1 MGQYGGMSSASIYAS
16 AGRSRTGWVRT
27 ALAGVMLT
35 VCAVLGVIVAP
46 GAMAETTV
54 SDAAAALRQGE
65 SVFVA
70 PDANPTITSAQAD
83 ALRARISKIDHPY
96 FIAIL
101 PPTAMVNGDPTST
114 LRQLRQEVGLTGTYA
129 VVVGPSFRAGDT
141 SVAVSDLATE
151 AFRKHANDGVFAVL
165 DSFVASSGK
174 RITGQTGDTTSIWPG
189 LLLFGGLGAAT
200 IGGLFF
206 VRSRKRKE
214 AHAQLQAIRTVV
226 DEDVTQFGEE
236 VMALD
241 VNDPRLTDEG
251 RTHAKNALD
260 LYDQAKNSAEAMT
273 APEQAA
279 RVTTIL
285 EDGRYSLACV
295 SAQLTGQKMPER
307 RAPCFVDPRHG
318 PSVEDIMW
326 APDGGT
332 ARAIPVCSRCSIQL
346 QAGLMPQA
354 REVNVGGQMVP
365 YWRGGAIYGPYVGG
379 YYAYS
384 GADIMSTIFM
394 GTMMGNMFG
403 GGYYGPMAGGWSSG
417 SWSSGSGGGFGTGG
431 GFGGGGD
438 FGGGGGM
445 DFGGGGGFGGGDF
458 GGGGDF

>member
-1 MGQYGGMSSASIYAS
+1 MRNAASRINRRGLLGATVLLVMSSIALIFAPS
-16 AGRSRTGWVRT
+16 
-27 ALAGVMLT
+27 ALAD
-35 VCAVLGVIVAP
+35 
-46 GAMAETTV
+46 TTV
-54 SDAAAALRQGE
+54 SDAATALRQGE

-70 PDANPTITSAQAD
+70 PDANPTISASEAS
-83 ALRARISKIDHPY
+83 ALRARIAKIDHPY
-96 FIAIL
+96 FVAIL
-101 PPTAMVNGDPTST
+101 PASAMVNGDPTST
-114 LRQLRQEVGLTGTYA
+114 LRELRQEVGLSGTYA
-129 VVVGPSFRAGDT
+129 IVVGPSFRAGDT

-151 AFRKHANDGVFAVL
+151 AFRKHANDGVYAVL
-165 DSFVASSGK
+165 DAFVASSGK
-174 RITGQTGDTTSIWPG
+174 RITGQTGDTTSIWPS

-200 IGGLFF
+200 LGGLFWF
-206 VRSRKRKE
+206 RGRKRKE
-214 AHAQLQAIRTVV
+214 TQAQLAAVRTVV
-226 DEDVTQFGEE
+226 DEDVTQYGEE
-236 VMALD
+236 VMKLD

-251 RTHAKNALD
+251 RAHAQNALD
-260 LYDQAKNSAEAMT
+260 LYDKAKRSADEMT
-273 APEQAA
+273 SPDQAA
-279 RVTTIL
+279 RVTTVL

-295 SAQLTGQKMPER
+295 TAALTGQKMPER

-332 ARAIPVCSRCSIQL
+332 ARAIPVCAACGVQL
-346 QAGLMPQA
+346 NAGLMPQA

-365 YWRGGAIYGPYVGG
+365 YWRGGAMYGPYVGG

-384 GADIMSTIFM
+384 GMDIMSTIFM

-403 GGYYGPMAGGWSSG
+403 GGYYGPMMGGWGG
-417 SWSSGSGGGFGTGG
+417 SDGGAGGGFNSG

-438 FGGGGGM
+438 FGGGGGF

>member
-1 MGQYGGMSSASIYAS
+1 MRNAASRINRRGLLGATVLLVMSSIALIFAPS
-16 AGRSRTGWVRT
+16 
-27 ALAGVMLT
+27 ALAD
-35 VCAVLGVIVAP
+35 
-46 GAMAETTV
+46 TTV
-54 SDAAAALRQGE
+54 SDAATALRQGE

-70 PDANPTITSAQAD
+70 PDANPTISASEAS
-83 ALRARISKIDHPY
+83 ALRARIAKIDHPY
-96 FIAIL
+96 FVAIL
-101 PPTAMVNGDPTST
+101 PASAMVNGDPTST
-114 LRQLRQEVGLTGTYA
+114 LRELRQEVGLSGTYA
-129 VVVGPSFRAGDT
+129 IVVGPSFRAGDT

-151 AFRKHANDGVFAVL
+151 AFRKHANDGVYAVL
-165 DSFVASSGK
+165 DAFVASSGK
-174 RITGQTGDTTSIWPG
+174 RITGQTGDTTSIWPS

-200 IGGLFF
+200 LGGLFWF
-206 VRSRKRKE
+206 RGRKRKE
-214 AHAQLQAIRTVV
+214 TQAQLAAVRTVV
-226 DEDVTQFGEE
+226 DEDVTQYGEE
-236 VMALD
+236 VMKLD

-251 RTHAKNALD
+251 RAHAQNALD
-260 LYDQAKNSAEAMT
+260 LYDKAKRSADEMT
-273 APEQAA
+273 SPDQAA
-279 RVTTIL
+279 RVTTVL

-295 SAQLTGQKMPER
+295 TAALTGQKMPER

-332 ARAIPVCSRCSIQL
+332 ARAIPVCAACGVQL
-346 QAGLMPQA
+346 NAGLMPQA

-365 YWRGGAIYGPYVGG
+365 YWRGGAMYGPYVGG

-384 GADIMSTIFM
+384 GMDIMSTIFM

-403 GGYYGPMAGGWSSG
+403 VGYYGPMMGGWGG
-417 SWSSGSGGGFGTGG
+417 SDGGAGGGFNSG

-438 FGGGGGM
+438 FGGGGGF

>member
-1 MGQYGGMSSASIYAS
+1 MRNAASRINRRGLLGATVLLVMSSIALIFAPS
-16 AGRSRTGWVRT
+16 
-27 ALAGVMLT
+27 ALAD
-35 VCAVLGVIVAP
+35 
-46 GAMAETTV
+46 TTV
-54 SDAAAALRQGE
+54 SDAATALRQGE

-70 PDANPTITSAQAD
+70 PDANPTISASEAS
-83 ALRARISKIDHPY
+83 ALRARIAKIDHPY
-96 FIAIL
+96 FVAIL
-101 PPTAMVNGDPTST
+101 PASAMVNGDPTST
-114 LRQLRQEVGLTGTYA
+114 LRELRQEVGLSGTYA
-129 VVVGPSFRAGDT
+129 IVVGPSFRAGDT

-151 AFRKHANDGVFAVL
+151 AFRKHANDGVYAVL
-165 DSFVASSGK
+165 DAFVASSGK
-174 RITGQTGDTTSIWPG
+174 RITGQTGDTTSIWPS

-200 IGGLFF
+200 LGGLFWF
-206 VRSRKRKE
+206 RGRKRKE
-214 AHAQLQAIRTVV
+214 TQAQLAAVRTVV
-226 DEDVTQFGEE
+226 DEDVTQYGEE
-236 VMALD
+236 VMKLD

-251 RTHAKNALD
+251 RAHAQNALD
-260 LYDQAKNSAEAMT
+260 LYDKAKRSADEMT
-273 APEQAA
+273 SPDQAA
-279 RVTTIL
+279 RVTTVL

-295 SAQLTGQKMPER
+295 TAALTGQKMPER

-332 ARAIPVCSRCSIQL
+332 ASAIPVCAACGVQL
-346 QAGLMPQA
+346 NAGLMPQA

-365 YWRGGAIYGPYVGG
+365 YWRGGAMYGPYVGG

-384 GADIMSTIFM
+384 GMDIMSTIFM

-403 GGYYGPMAGGWSSG
+403 GGYYGPMMGGWGG
-417 SWSSGSGGGFGTGG
+417 SDGGAGGGFNSG

-438 FGGGGGM
+438 FGGGGGF

>member
-1 MGQYGGMSSASIYAS
+1 MTLTSSRVP
-16 AGRSRTGWVRT
+16 AGRFDVSRLRATV
-27 ALAGVMLT
+27 AAVALT
-35 VCAVLGVIVAP
+35 VCATVGIITAP
-46 GAMAETTV
+46 AAFADTTV

-70 PDANPTITSAQAD
+70 PDANPTITSAEAD

-96 FIAIL
+96 FVAIL
-101 PPTAMVNGDPTST
+101 PATAMVNGDPTST

-151 AFRKHANDGVFAVL
+151 AFRKHANDGVYAVL
-165 DSFVASSGK
+165 DAFVATSGK
-174 RITGQTGDTTSIWPG
+174 RITGQTGDTTSAWPG
-189 LLLFGGLGAAT
+189 LLLFGGLGVAAV
-200 IGGLFF
+200 GGLFF
-206 VRSRKRKE
+206 VRGRKRKE
-214 AHAQLQAIRTVV
+214 TQAQLQAVRTVV
-226 DEDVTQFGEE
+226 DEDVTQYGEE

-251 RTHAKNALD
+251 RTHAQNALD
-260 LYDQAKNSAEAMT
+260 MYDQAKNSADAMT
-273 APEQAA
+273 APDQAA

-295 SAQLTGQKMPER
+295 SAQLSGQKMPER

-326 APDGGT
+326 APDGGA
-332 ARAIPVCSRCSIQL
+332 ARGIPVCSQCSVQL
-346 QAGLMPQA
+346 EAGLMPQA
-354 REVNVGGQMVP
+354 RQVNVGGQMVP
-365 YWRGGAIYGPYVGG
+365 YWRGGSMYGPYVGG

-384 GADIMSTIFM
+384 GADMMSTIFM
-394 GTMMGNMFG
+394 GTMMANMFSG
-403 GGYYGPMAGGWSSG
+403 GGYYGGPMSGGW
-417 SWSSGSGGGFGTGG
+417 GSGDSSSAGS